1 MKKKNFA
8 KYLKEIFLYTL
19 GISILLFFIYPRNMS
34 INDLHTINLIHD
46 DEVHI
51 VLSVSKPVFGGPSI
65 YIDTETYGT
74 TAYISTKISYS
85 HDYLFADGIDYVK
98 ISFPQHI
105 KTIILK
111 DKSGSERIIYSA
123 FENNKDHND

>member
-8 KYLKEIFLYTL
+8 KYLKNMFLYVL
-19 GISILLFFIYPRNMS
+19 GIGILLFFIYQRNIS
-34 INDLHTINLIHD
+34 IRDLHTISFIHN
-46 DEVHI
+46 DEPHI

-74 TAYISTKISYS
+74 TAYIYTKISYS

-98 ISFPQHI
+98 ISFPQYI
-105 KTIILK
+105 KTVILK

-123 FENNKDHND
+123 FENDKDHND